1 MAKVWAALV
10 ASAGSEGSDGSED
23 PEALAC
29 MTARVRNA
37 GAIKKARATKK
48 VKASKMARAS
58 KRADRSTL
66 VRATST
72 FKDMTAEASTASEGR
87 KAEVDTAFEAVRMDP
102 AEASAGRTAAA
113 AEDSMTAAA
122 TASKASVDNKFR
134 VADSSSEDSLVEDC
148 STSTSGS
155 AASNSFWACL
165 EAEGSVGSIKA
176 RTEA

>member
-48 VKASKMARAS
+48 VEASKMARAS

-113 AEDSMTAAA
+113 MASEASM
-122 TASKASVDNKFR
+122 DNKFR

-148 STSTSGS
+148 STSTSRS
-155 AASNSFWACL
+155 AASDSFWACL